1 MKAIRFHEHGGPE
14 VLAFEQVPDPA
25 AGPGEVVVRHEAIGL
40 NYIDTYHRSGL
51 YPVDLPCVP
60 GMEGAGTVISLGE
73 GVEGVA
79 AGDRVGYAGTMGS
92 YAELAAVPA
101 DRVVPLP
108 EGTGA
113 AADAA
118 ALLLQGM
125 TAHYLATG
133 SYVLK
138 AGDTALV
145 HAAAGG
151 VGLLLVQMA
160 KMRGARVLATVS
172 TPEKEELAR
181 GAGADEV
188 IRYTEA
194 DFGPEVQRLT
204 GGAGVEVV
212 YDSVG
217 KTTFDRSLDSLK
229 PRGALVLYGQSS
241 GPVPPLDPQVLS
253 QKGSLYLTRPTMAH
267 YTLTRQ
273 ELLERAGEVLGWA
286 AQGRLRVRVGARY
299 ELAEAAEAH
308 RALEGRKTTGKVLL
322 LP

>member
-14 VLAFEQVPDPA
+14 VLACEQVPEPA
-25 AGPGEVVVRHEAIGL
+25 AGPGEVVVRHEAVGL

-60 GMEGAGTVISLGE
+60 GMEGAGTVLAVGE

-79 AGDRVGYAGTMGS
+79 AGDRVGYSGVIGA

-101 DRVVPLP
+101 GQLVPLP
-108 EGTGA
+108 EGTGP
-113 AADAA
+113 ADAA
-118 ALLLQGM
+118 AVLLQGM
-125 TAHYLATG
+125 TAHYLVTG
-133 SYVLK
+133 TYALK
-138 AGDTALV
+138 AGETALV

-172 TPEKEELAR
+172 TAEKEELAR

-194 DFGPEVQRLT
+194 DFGEEVQHLT

-217 KTTFDRSLDSLK
+217 QTTFDRSLDSLK
-229 PRGALVLYGQSS
+229 PRGTLVLYGQSS

-253 QKGSLYLTRPTMAH
+253 QKGSLFLTRPTMTH

-273 ELLERAGEVLGWA
+273 ELLDRAGEVLGWA
-286 AQGRLRVRVGARY
+286 AQGRLRVRIGARY
-299 ELAEAAEAH
+299 GLAEAAEAH
-308 RALEGRKTTGKVLL
+308 RALEGRRTTGKVLL

>member
-14 VLAFEQVPDPA
+14 VLSFEEAPEPA
-25 AGPGEVVVRHEAIGL
+25 AGPGEVVVRLEAIGL
-40 NYIDTYHRSGL
+40 NYIDTYHRAGL

-60 GMEGAGTVISLGE
+60 GMEGAGSVAAVGE
-73 GVEGVA
+73 DVEGVA
-79 AGDRVGYAGTMGS
+79 VGDRVCYAGVMGS

-101 DRVVPLP
+101 DHLVPLP
-108 EGTGA
+108 GKTGP
-113 AADAA
+113 ADAA
-118 ALLLQGM
+118 AVLLQGM
-125 TAHYLATG
+125 TAHYLVTG
-133 SYVLK
+133 TYVLK

-172 TPEKEELAR
+172 TAEKQELAR

-194 DFGPEVQRLT
+194 DFGDEVQRLT

-217 KTTFDRSLDSLK
+217 RTTFDRSLDSLK
-229 PRGALVLYGQSS
+229 PRGTLVLYGQSS
-241 GPVPPLDPQVLS
+241 GPVPPVDPQVLS

-273 ELLERAGEVLGWA
+273 DLLERAGEVLGWA
-286 AQGRLRVRVGARY
+286 AQGRLEVRVGARY
-299 ELAEAAEAH
+299 GLASAAEAH
-308 RALEGRKTTGKVLL
+308 RALEGRRTTGKVLL

>member
-14 VLAFEQVPDPA
+14 VLSFEQAPEPA
-25 AGPGEVVVRHEAIGL
+25 AGPGETVVRLEAVGL
-40 NYIDTYHRSGL
+40 NYIDTYHRAGL

-60 GMEGAGTVISLGE
+60 GMEGAGTVVAVGE
-73 GVEGVA
+73 GVDGVA
-79 AGDRVGYAGTMGS
+79 AGDRVGYAGVLGA

-101 DRVVPLP
+101 DQLIPLP
-108 EGTGA
+108 GKIEPAHA
-113 AADAA
+113 AAV
-118 ALLLQGM
+118 LLQGM
-125 TAHYLATG
+125 TAHYLVTG
-133 SYVLK
+133 TCVLE

-160 KMRGARVLATVS
+160 KMKGARVLATVS

-194 DFGPEVQRLT
+194 DFGEEVQRLT
-204 GGAGVEVV
+204 GGVGVEVV

-217 KTTFDRSLDSLK
+217 QTTFERSLDSLK
-229 PRGALVLYGQSS
+229 PRGTMVLFGQSS
-241 GPVPPLDPQVLS
+241 GPVPPIDPQVLS
-253 QKGSLYLTRPTMAH
+253 QKGSLFLTRPTMAH

-273 ELLERAGEVLGWA
+273 ELLDRAGEVLDWT
-286 AQGRLRVRVGARY
+286 AQGQLDVRVGARY
-299 ELAEAAEAH
+299 ELAAAAEAH
-308 RALEGRKTTGKVLL
+308 RALEGRRTTGKVLL

>member
-1 MKAIRFHEHGGPE
+1 MKAIRFHQHGGPE
-14 VLAFEQVPDPA
+14 VLVFEEIPEPA
-25 AGPGEVVVRHEAIGL
+25 AGPGEAVVRHDAVGL

-60 GMEGAGTVISLGE
+60 GMEGAGTVVAVGE

-79 AGDRVGYAGTMGS
+79 AGDRVGYAGVQGA
-92 YAELAAVPA
+92 YAEMAAVPA
-101 DRVVPLP
+101 GNLVPLP
-108 EGTGA
+108 EGTGT
-113 AADAA
+113 ADAA

-133 SYVLK
+133 SYDLR

-194 DFGPEVQRLT
+194 DFGEEVERLT

-217 KTTFDRSLDSLK
+217 RTTFDRSLDSLK
-229 PRGALVLYGQSS
+229 PRGTLVLYGQSS

-253 QKGSLYLTRPTMAH
+253 QKGSLFLTRPTMVH

-299 ELAEAAEAH
+299 ELAAAAEAH
-308 RALEGRKTTGKVLL
+308 RALEGRRTTGKVLL